1 MSSPTPPVVSRESTR
16 RQLSDRQAETVQR
29 LVDAAVVALRA
40 DGYEGLTVRAVAAV
54 AGVAPATAYTYF
66 TSKDHLV
73 AEVFWRRLSTLPPLR
88 VDGRHNAETRVA
100 RALREVALLVA
111 DEPELAAACTTA
123 MLSRDP
129 DVKTLRD
136 RVGAQ
141 VHRRIL
147 DALGDDATDPV
158 VRALDLAYSGAMLQ
172 AGMGHLSY
180 DEIGDRLAEVAALVM
195 AGGNP

>member
-1 MSSPTPPVVSRESTR
+1 MSSLLPPPVFRESTR

-29 LVDAAVVALRA
+29 LVDATVTAVRVE
-40 DGYEGLTVRAVAAV
+40 GYEGLTVRAVAAE
-54 AGVAPATAYTYF
+54 AGVAAATAYTYF
-66 TSKDHLV
+66 TSKDHLI
-73 AEVFWRRLSTLPPLR
+73 AEVFWRRISTLPPLR
-88 VDGRHNAETRVA
+88 IDRRHSAETRVA
-100 RALREVALLVA
+100 QALRDVALLVA
-111 DEPELAAACTTA
+111 DEPELAAACTAA

-141 VHRRIL
+141 VHRRIVE
-147 DALGDDATDPV
+147 ALGDDARAPA

-180 DEIGDRLAEVAALVM
+180 DEIGDRLAEVASLVV
-195 AGGNP
+195 AGTSR